1 MIAIYRGEDTDFAG
15 QPPIQVKINTPFDLT
30 GYTADILFGSV
41 VKHFDP
47 EEVGTKTLNLSFTAA
62 ETSGFFPGRGF
73 ASIKVYDTDGRVA
86 ILKRFVI
93 DVRFRDYEWSP
104 FNAIDISEMIKSF
117 ENIRE
122 AAINIPILTEDDDI
136 KNIRN
141 AINTLLEAAKMRT
154 EFEQVTSRELS
165 KIPNSTVVAFVE
177 CMKRLESLAYDS
189 RWDDE
194 GMDISEVR
202 ELLNNIIDVF
212 SGTQARKIDLKVPLT
227 SVKSL
232 QEWAAKLTKIL
243 RTQRV

>member
-41 VKHFDP
+41 VKQFGP

-62 ETSGFFPGRGF
+62 ETAGFFPGRGF

-104 FNAIDISEMIKSF
+104 LNAIDISEMIKSF
-117 ENIRE
+117 EHIRE
-122 AAINIPILTEDDDI
+122 AAITIPILTEDDDI
-136 KNIRN
+136 NIVRD
-141 AINTLLEAAKMRT
+141 AINTILDAAKERT
-154 EFEQVTSRELS
+154 EFEQVTSRELA
-165 KIPNSTVVAFVE
+165 KIPNSTIVAFVE
-177 CMKRLESLAYDS
+177 CMRKLESLAYDS
-189 RWDDE
+189 KWDEE
-194 GMDISEVR
+194 GMDIDEVR
-202 ELLNNIIDVF
+202 DLLNNLIEAF
-212 SGTQARKIDLKVPLT
+212 SGAKARKINF
-227 SVKSL
+227 KSPQNSIKDIQAL
-232 QEWAAKLTKIL
+232 AEEVSRIL